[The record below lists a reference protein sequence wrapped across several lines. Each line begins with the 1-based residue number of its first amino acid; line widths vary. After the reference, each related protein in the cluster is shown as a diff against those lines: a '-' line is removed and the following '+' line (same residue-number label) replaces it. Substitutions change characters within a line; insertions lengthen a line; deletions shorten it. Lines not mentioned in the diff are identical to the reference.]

1 MRWARFSFATL
12 AIAIAGCAAA
22 EKRLA
27 VLPPTP
33 EELPDIQTHQESHV
47 QASIVAERDPDQPR
61 VVLVPDFKEP
71 PLTPEEKVAIG
82 KLDPPYK
89 LLPYALRRRAPGSAV
104 GDWGGADVGVSSV
117 HPSTALAPAERVA
130 SAGDWGGPSISV
142 DQFITRILAGYPAEH
157 RAFAG
162 PAEYPGI
169 GIGDRRE
176 PARAMRRRG
185 E

>member
-1 MRWARFSFATL
+1 MRWARLSLASLAVLTL
-12 AIAIAGCAAA
+12 GCAATDT
-22 EKRLA
+22 RVA

-33 EELPDIQTHQESHV
+33 DELPDIRTQQESHV
-47 QASIVAERDPDQPR
+47 QASIVAERDSDEPR
-61 VVLVPDFKEP
+61 VVLVPEFKEP

-89 LLPYALRRRAPGSAV
+89 LLPYVLRRRAPGSAV

-117 HPSTALAPAERVA
+117 HRSVSLAPSERVA
-130 SAGDWGGPSISV
+130 YAGGWGGPSISV
-142 DQFITRILAGYPAEH
+142 DQFVTRILAAYPADR
-157 RAFAG
+157 RAHAG